1 MRPVDRRIGLQ
12 HVVVLVLAI
21 VLLLQQLAIRIGTDI
36 QTLAHRHHH
45 VGLAVQPLAV
55 EGAAGCC
62 GQHEGMHREA
72 GTTADGTVVHR
83 ADEGQRRPF
92 GGVVESHFLVL
103 AIRRTGDQPARVH
116 VDVHQPPARRE
127 VAVGQV
133 LRPRLQAGSGRLVLR
148 PQAGGLAIGQDVA
161 AIAIAAIHHVGVG
174 LRHHG
179 LPRNALRRRDQRLC
193 CAGSRVEGIDL
204 RGRHAGT
211 HIYPALLVHG
221 NGARILRPRLIG
233 HGAVFFHGATVRRV
247 GHQLVVRIGGRP
259 DAPAPI
265 LRQAH
270 GRLALGLAD
279 EAEALRCHVEFD
291 EVVVEQRIEAVLR

>member
-12 HVVVLVLAI
+12 HVVVFVLAV
-21 VLLLQQLAIRIGTDI
+21 VLLLQQLAIRIGTHVEP
-36 QTLAHRHHH
+36 LAHRHHH
-45 VGLAVQPLAV
+45 VGLAVHPLAV
-55 EGAAGCC
+55 EGAALRC
-62 GQHEGMHREA
+62 GQHEGMHRKA
-72 GTTADGTVVHR
+72 GATTDGTVFHR
-83 ADEGQRRPF
+83 ADEGQRRAL
-92 GGVVESHFLVL
+92 GGVVEGHLLVL

-116 VDVHQPPARRE
+116 VDVHQPAARRE

-133 LRPRLQAGSGRLVLR
+133 LCARLQAGRGRLVIGAE
-148 PQAGGLAIGQDVA
+148 AGSLAIGQDVA
-161 AIAIAAIHHVGVG
+161 AIAIAAIHHIGVG

-179 LPRNALRRRDQRLC
+179 LPRNALGRRDQRLR
-193 CAGSRVEGIDL
+193 GTGGRVEGIDL

-211 HIYPALLVHG
+211 HIHPALLVHG
-221 NGARILRPRLIG
+221 NGARILRPRFIG
-233 HGAVFFHGATVRRV
+233 HGAVLFHRATVRRV